1 MKRFIKDFKKYWRYT
16 KYATKAGLKAEIAN
30 SHLSWMWWLLD
41 PICFMII
48 YTFIA
53 EVVFTHSE
61 PYFPVFVF
69 IGLTIWNFFSKVM
82 TGSVKLVKNQK
93 SVLTRVYLPKWIL
106 SVEKMGNLF
115 FKMCISLGLTLI
127 LMLIFQVP
135 FSFQLF
141 HLIPVIMV
149 LLVITFGFSTILLHF
164 GVFMED
170 LSNIVSIFLRLV
182 FYLSGIFY
190 NVYKRVPEPF
200 NKILLRGNPAAFI
213 IEQSR
218 KIILYQEMPDYLWLS
233 IWFGIGL
240 LLSIIGVATIY
251 KYENSYAKVI

>member
-1 MKRFIKDFKKYWRYT
+1 MKRFFNDLKKYRRYT
-16 KYATKAGLKAEIAN
+16 TYAIKAELKAEVAN
-30 SHLSWMWWLLD
+30 SHISWMWWLLD

-53 EVVFTHSE
+53 EVVFSHNE
-61 PYFPVFVF
+61 KYFPVFVF

-82 TGSVKLVKNQK
+82 TGSVKLVRKRK

-106 SVEKMGNLF
+106 SIEKMGNLF
-115 FKMCISLGLTLI
+115 FKMTISFGLTII
-127 LMLIFQVP
+127 LMFIFQVP

-141 HLIPVIMV
+141 NMIPVI
-149 LLVITFGFSTILLHF
+149 LTLIIITFGFSTILLHF
-164 GVFMED
+164 GVFVDD
-170 LSNIVSIFLRLV
+170 LSNIVSILLRLV

-190 NVYKRVPEPF
+190 NVYQRVPDPY
-200 NKILLRGNPAAFI
+200 NRILCRGNPAAFI

-218 KIILYQEMPDYLWLS
+218 KIILYQQVPDYMWLS

-240 LLSIIGVATIY
+240 ILCLIGVATIY